1 MNENIYWRTSF
12 PKDWIWFLNLC
23 LQSVEIFRYI
33 IMYPIPLMKGYTLN
47 IFVFGLVPT
56 NLKSKQAGR
65 QFVLQVFLV
74 LFRGL

>member
-1 MNENIYWRTSF
+1 MNENTSWRTSF
-12 PKDWIWFLNLC
+12 LKDWIWFLNLS
-23 LQSVEIFRYI
+23 LQSVEILRYI
-33 IMYPIPLMKGYTLN
+33 LMYPIPLMKGYVLN
-47 IFVFGLVPT
+47 TFVFGLMPA